1 MSVGTLAG
9 EHPETTTVAGDAP
22 VLVCRADGV
31 VTVTLNQPRRK
42 NAVTS
47 QGWLGLRDAFS
58 SIRLGEDR
66 VVVVTGAGEDFCAGA
81 DLSALSGENHSLAA
95 MAVVNE
101 ACLALHRIPVPAIAR
116 IDGVAVGAG
125 MNLALACDFVIASSR
140 ARFSEIFI
148 KRGLSVDFGGSW
160 VLPRLVGLHKAKQ
173 LVLLGDILS
182 AQQAHELGIV
192 GQVVAPGELDA
203 AVSEVVVRLAA
214 NPPIAASLSKQMLND
229 SFDVSLQQALDTEGR
244 NQCINLALE
253 DAREARDAF
262 LEKRQPVFHGR

>member
-1 MSVGTLAG
+1 MY
-9 EHPETTTVAGDAP
+9 PETTITADEAP
-22 VLVCRADGV
+22 VLVSRADGV

-42 NAVTS
+42 NAIPA
-47 QGWLGLRDAFS
+47 QGWADLRDAFS
-58 SIRLGEDR
+58 SVRLGQDR

-81 DLSALSGENHSLAA
+81 DLSVMSGESHSLVA
-95 MAVVNE
+95 MSVVTE
-101 ACLALHRIPVPAIAR
+101 VCLALHRIPVPTVAR

-160 VLPRLVGLHKAKQ
+160 LLPRLVGLHKAKE

-182 AQQAHELGIV
+182 AEQARELGVV
-192 GQVVAPGELDA
+192 GRVVPPGELDA
-203 AVSEVVVRLAA
+203 AVAELVAKLAA
-214 NPPIAASLSKQMLND
+214 SPPIAAWLSKQMLND
-229 SFDVSLQQALDTEGR
+229 SFEMSLQQALDAESR
-244 NQCINLALE
+244 NQAVNLALE

-262 LEKRQPVFHGR
+262 LEKRQPVFRGR